1 LIDKFKSVI
10 KFQKYQNFSRIVWL
24 Y

>member
-10 KFQKYQNFSRIVWL
+10 KFQKYQNFSRLVWL